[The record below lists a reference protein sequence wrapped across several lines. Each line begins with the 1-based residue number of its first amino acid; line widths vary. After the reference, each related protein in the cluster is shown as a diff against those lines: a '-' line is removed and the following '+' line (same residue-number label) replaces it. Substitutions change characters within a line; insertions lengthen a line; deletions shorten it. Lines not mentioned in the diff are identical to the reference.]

1 MVNTRPAYRPP
12 SPPRPRTHR
21 LPAHVYW
28 RRRAIVLLA
37 LATIIVI
44 LYLATTLF
52 FALFN
57 PTYGTSLSARAAEW
71 GRQHSLGGFV
81 TWVENELYSPPK
93 TGGAPPKGSFGSG
106 TTVKKFASHLVLAP
120 PTNIVSPAKTP
131 LPGEGVWHVAGRT
144 TANGIPTVYEAFV
157 RPDAVHTSFVVGV
170 AWMDTNLL
178 SAQLYSGSVIPGGG
192 HFSHT
197 APVSAKDTE
206 DLVAAFNAGFLTSDS
221 NGGYYTDGQ
230 TIIPLRK
237 GAASVVIFKNG
248 RMTVAKWGRDVVMT
262 NQIASVRQNL
272 DLIVDN
278 AKPVAG
284 LNNPNSIKW
293 GKVLGN
299 SYNVWRSGLGITKDG
314 ALVYVGGP
322 SMSIA
327 DLADI
332 LIRAGAIEGME
343 LDINVDWVQYSTY
356 TGALNTPINGGDGK
370 SLLSSMP
377 GTPSRYFESYWGR
390 DFFTMSLRANETK
403 STASTTT
410 TTSKSG

>member
-120 PTNIVSPAKTP
+120 PTNIISPAKTP

>member
-1 MVNTRPAYRPP
+1 MRTNGQ

-120 PTNIVSPAKTP
+120 PTNIISPAKTP

>member
-1 MVNTRPAYRPP
+1 M
-12 SPPRPRTHR
+12 
-21 LPAHVYW
+21 
-28 RRRAIVLLA
+28 
-37 LATIIVI
+37 
-44 LYLATTLF
+44 
-52 FALFN
+52 
-57 PTYGTSLSARAAEW
+57 
-71 GRQHSLGGFV
+71 
-81 TWVENELYSPPK
+81 
-93 TGGAPPKGSFGSG
+93 
-106 TTVKKFASHLVLAP
+106 KKFKSQLVLAP
-120 PTNIVSPAKTP
+120 PANIVSPAKHP

-157 RPDAVHTSFVVGV
+157 RPDAVHTSYVVGV

-178 SAQLYSGSVIPGGG
+178 TAQLYSGSVIPGGG
-192 HFSHT
+192 PFTYT

-221 NGGYYTDGQ
+221 NGGYYTQGK

-278 AKPVAG
+278 AKPVPG
-284 LNNPNSIKW
+284 LDNPNSIKW
-293 GKVLGN
+293 GRVLGN
-299 SYNVWRSGLGITKDG
+299 SYNVWRSGLGITKSG

-332 LIRAGAIEGME
+332 LIRAGGDRRDGARHQRRLGPV
-343 LDINVDWVQYSTY
+343 LDLHRGAQHADQRGQRHESLVVDARDARAATSSR
-356 TGALNTPINGGDGK
+356 TGAAT
-370 SLLSSMP
+370 SSP
-377 GTPSRYFESYWGR
+377 CRCAPTRR
-390 DFFTMSLRANETK
+390 TRRHDDHATT
-403 STASTTT
+403 STAVSGPSPFATAPWAGVENQEDVAKDRGAPDDGVAVGEPLQDVVGDLVDVSGEGDVRQSLAILVRTTPGRRNCSRT
-410 TTSKSG
+410 PVPSSESAMP

>member
-131 LPGEGVWHVAGRT
+131 FPGEGVWHVAGRT

-178 SAQLYSGSVIPGGG
+178 SAQLYYGSVIPGGG

>member
-120 PTNIVSPAKTP
+120 PTNLVSPAKTP

>member
-1 MVNTRPAYRPP
+1 M
-12 SPPRPRTHR
+12 
-21 LPAHVYW
+21 
-28 RRRAIVLLA
+28 LLA

-120 PTNIVSPAKTP
+120 PTNIISPAKTP

>member
-1 MVNTRPAYRPP
+1 
-12 SPPRPRTHR
+12 

>member
-1 MVNTRPAYRPP
+1 M
-12 SPPRPRTHR
+12 
-21 LPAHVYW
+21 
-28 RRRAIVLLA
+28 LLA

>member
-1 MVNTRPAYRPP
+1 MVYMRPAYRPP

-37 LATIIVI
+37 LATIIVLI
-44 LYLATTLF
+44 YFATTLF
-52 FALFN
+52 FALLN

-71 GRQHSLGGFV
+71 GRQHSMGAVV
-81 TWVENELYSPPK
+81 TWAEKELYRINPPK
-93 TGGAPPKGSFGSG
+93 TGGAPPKGSFGAG
-106 TTVKKFASHLVLAP
+106 ATVKTVASHLVLAP
-120 PTNIVSPAKTP
+120 PTNIVSPAKSP
-131 LPGEGVWHVAGRT
+131 LPGEGVWHVAGRE

-157 RPDAVHTSFVVGV
+157 RPDAVHTSYVVGV

-178 SAQLYSGSVIPGGG
+178 AAQLYSGSVIPGRG

-230 TIIPLRK
+230 TMVPLRK

-248 RMTVAKWGRDVVMT
+248 RVTVAKWGRDVVMT

-293 GKVLGN
+293 GRLLGN

-322 SMSIA
+322 TMSIA

-356 TGALNTPINGGDGK
+356 VGALNTPINGGNGT
-370 SLLSSMP
+370 SLLASMP

-390 DFFTMSLRANETK
+390 DFFTMSLRANETRK
-403 STASTTT
+403 TASTTT
-410 TTSKSG
+410 TTAK

>member
-1 MVNTRPAYRPP
+1 
-12 SPPRPRTHR
+12 
-21 LPAHVYW
+21 
-28 RRRAIVLLA
+28 VLLA

>member
-21 LPAHVYW
+21 LPPHVYW
-28 RRRAIVLLA
+28 RRRALVLLA
-37 LATIIVI
+37 LATIIVFM
-44 LYLATTLF
+44 YLATTLF

-81 TWVENELYSPPK
+81 TWAEKELYNPPK
-93 TGGAPPKGSFGSG
+93 SGGAPPKGSFGSG
-106 TTVKKFASHLVLAP
+106 TPVKKFASHLVLAP
-120 PTNIVSPAKTP
+120 PTNIVSPAKNP
-131 LPGEGVWHVAGRT
+131 LAGEGVWHVAGRS

-157 RPDAVHTSFVVGV
+157 RPDAVHTSYVVGV

-178 SAQLYSGSVIPGGG
+178 AAQLYSGSVIPGRG

-206 DLVAAFNAGFLTSDS
+206 DLVAAFNAGFLTADS

-230 TIIPLRK
+230 MMVPLRQ

-284 LNNPNSIKW
+284 LNNPNSLKW
-293 GKVLGN
+293 GRVLGN

-356 TGALNTPINGGDGK
+356 MGALNTPINGGNGT

-377 GTPSRYFESYWGR
+377 GTPTRYFEAYWGR
-390 DFFTMSLRANETK
+390 DFFTMSLRPNET
-403 STASTTT
+403 STAPTTT
-410 TTSKSG
+410 TTGG

>member
-1 MVNTRPAYRPP
+1 
-12 SPPRPRTHR
+12 

-120 PTNIVSPAKTP
+120 PTNIISPAKTP